1 MKTDATKRIEAL
13 LKNGGKEMV
22 LAENRHKLTPG
33 DLNKSN
39 PTPSKAQIAR
49 QKLDD
54 LRRKINGQ

>member
-13 LKNGGKEMV
+13 LKNGGKEKV
-22 LAENRHKLTPG
+22 LAENRHRLTPG
-33 DLNKSN
+33 DLSISK
-39 PTPSKAQIAR
+39 PTPSKSQITR